1 MATDKITPFQ
11 RQLNLTMALLSA
23 GKHGLSSDQILRTV
37 PGYQTSKGEESADKL
52 LTRDKEDLRRV
63 GIRLVGANSNAS
75 ESSSNYRYVIA
86 EGSFAWPK
94 DFKPTATQTR
104 LLELA
109 ANCWHDNASQH
120 LEIALTRLIA
130 LGEAP
135 NRGALNELVP
145 SFRPFD
151 ASFQSLAEA
160 IEKQNVV
167 EFKYRKPSTNEIETR
182 TFAPW
187 RFMNIEG
194 EWLVQGWCYDRQD
207 TRNFLLKRIVDK
219 NIKALVSRV
228 GKAKENTDADE
239 FTRPEEENPMDA
251 KPGKPAAAKP
261 VTDAVDKR
269 TYVVPTAKLLSA
281 ADSDLEEFR
290 ARNVAS
296 VKVKPGTA
304 AWSHFEM
311 DFEAGDTKE
320 LRYLDPE
327 LLAVQLR
334 RYAGQIDVLAP
345 EALVAEVRAGLEK
358 VASAHA

>member
-1 MATDKITPFQ
+1 MATGKITPFQ

-52 LTRDKEDLRRV
+52 LTRDKTDLRNL
-63 GIRLVGANSNAS
+63 GIRLVGANANANVD
-75 ESSSNYRYVIA
+75 SSNYRYVIA
-86 EGSFAWPK
+86 EGSFAWP
-94 DFKPTATQTR
+94 DGFALNSTQTR

-109 ANCWHDNASQH
+109 ANCWRDNASQH
-120 LEIALTRLIA
+120 LDTALTRLVA

-135 NRGALNELVP
+135 NRGALTELVP

-151 ASFQSLAEA
+151 ASFHKLAEA
-160 IEKQNVV
+160 IDKQNLVQ
-167 EFKYRKPSTNEIETR
+167 FKYRKPSTNEIETR

-187 RFMNIEG
+187 RFLNIEG

-219 NIKALVSRV
+219 NIKALASRAA
-228 GKAKENTDADE
+228 KATEPTDE
-239 FTRPEEENPMDA
+239 FARPEEQNPLDA
-251 KPGKPAAAKP
+251 ISGKAAAAKP
-261 VTDAVDKR
+261 VTDTTDR
-269 TYVVPTAKLLSA
+269 RSYVAATAKLLAA
-281 ADSDLEEFR
+281 ADADLEQFR
-290 ARNVAS
+290 SRNVAS
-296 VKVKPGTA
+296 VRVTAGTA

-334 RYAGQIDVLAP
+334 RYAGQLEVLAP
-345 EALVAEVRAGLEK
+345 EELVAEVRAGLEK

>member
-1 MATDKITPFQ
+1 MATDKVNPFQ

-23 GKHGLSSDQILRTV
+23 GKHGLSSEQILRTV
-37 PGYQTSKGEESADKL
+37 PGYQDSKGSESADKL
-52 LTRDKEDLRRV
+52 LTRDKNDLRKV

-75 ESSSNYRYVIA
+75 ETSRNYRYVIA
-86 EGSFAWPK
+86 EGSFSWPEG
-94 DFKPTATQTR
+94 FKLTSTQTR

-109 ANCWHDNASQH
+109 ANCWSDNASQQ
-120 LEIALTRLIA
+120 LDTALTRLVA

-135 NRGALNELVP
+135 NRGALTELVP

-151 ASFQSLAEA
+151 ASFQKLAEA
-160 IEKQNVV
+160 IEQQNVV
-167 EFKYRKPSTNEIETR
+167 QFKYRKPSTNDIETR

-187 RFMNIEG
+187 RFLNIEG

-219 NIKALVSRV
+219 NIKALASRV
-228 GKAKENTDADE
+228 SKVTDNTDDE
-239 FTRPEEENPMDA
+239 ELLEEENPLDA
-251 KPGKPAAAKP
+251 PAAQAKP
-261 VTDAVDKR
+261 VVEPADSR
-269 TYVVPTAKLLSA
+269 TYVAATQKLLAA
-281 ADSDLEEFR
+281 ADTDLEQFR

-296 VKVKPGTA
+296 VRVQPGTA

-311 DFEAGDTKE
+311 DFEDSDTKE

-334 RYAGQIDVLAP
+334 RYAGQVEVLAP
-345 EALVAEVRAGLEK
+345 DELVAEVRSGLEK
-358 VASAHA
+358 VASTHA

>member
-1 MATDKITPFQ
+1 MATDKISPFQ

-23 GKHGLSSDQILRTV
+23 GKHGLTSDQILRTV
-37 PGYQTSKGEESADKL
+37 PGYATSKGEESADKL

-63 GIRLVGANSNAS
+63 GIRLVGANTNAS

-86 EGSFAWPK
+86 EGSFSWPK

-120 LEIALTRLIA
+120 LDTALTRLVA

-135 NRGALNELVP
+135 NRAALTELVP

-151 ASFQSLAEA
+151 ASFQHLAEA

-167 EFKYRKPSTNEIETR
+167 EFKYRKPGTNEIETR

-187 RFMNIEG
+187 RFLNIEG

-228 GKAKENTDADE
+228 SKPAQTADADE
-239 FTRPEEENPMDA
+239 FAQPEKEYPGDA
-251 KPGKPAAAKP
+251 KPAKPAAAA
-261 VTDAVDKR
+261 TTVDR
-269 TYVVPTAKLLSA
+269 RSYVSATAKLLAA
-281 ADSDLEEFR
+281 ADADLDAFR
-290 ARNVAS
+290 AKNVAW

-311 DFEAGDTKE
+311 DFENGDSKE
-320 LRYLDPE
+320 LHYLDPE

-334 RYAGQIDVLAP
+334 RYAGQLEVLAP

>member
-23 GKHGLSSDQILRTV
+23 GKHGLTSDQILRTV

-52 LTRDKEDLRRV
+52 LTRDKNDLRNL
-63 GIRLVGANSNAS
+63 GIRLVGADSNAS
-75 ESSSNYRYVIA
+75 ESSGNYRYVIA

-94 DFKPTATQTR
+94 NFKLNSTQTR

-109 ANCWHDNASQH
+109 ANCWRDNANQH
-120 LEIALTRLIA
+120 LDTALTRLVA

-135 NRGALNELVP
+135 NRGALTELVP

-151 ASFQSLAEA
+151 ASFQRLAEA
-160 IEKQNVV
+160 IEKHNVV
-167 EFKYRKPSTNEIETR
+167 QFKYRKPSTNEIETR

-187 RFMNIEG
+187 RFLNIEG

-219 NIKALVSRV
+219 NVKALVTRAP
-228 GKAKENTDADE
+228 KATENTDE
-239 FTRPEEENPMDA
+239 FAEPEQQSPWDSEPV
-251 KPGKPAAAKP
+251 KAAAPAEGSDRK
-261 VTDAVDKR
+261 
-269 TYVVPTAKLLSA
+269 TYVAATPKLLSA
-281 ADSDLEEFR
+281 ADADLEQFR
-290 ARNVAS
+290 SRNVAS
-296 VKVKPGTA
+296 VRVAPGTA

-334 RYAGQIDVLAP
+334 RYAGQLDVLAP
-345 EALVAEVRAGLEK
+345 EALVDEVRAGLEK